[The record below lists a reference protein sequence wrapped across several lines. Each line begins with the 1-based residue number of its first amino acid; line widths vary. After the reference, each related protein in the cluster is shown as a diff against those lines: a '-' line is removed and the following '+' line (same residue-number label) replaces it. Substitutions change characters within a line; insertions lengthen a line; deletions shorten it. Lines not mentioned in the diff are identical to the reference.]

1 MVIEAKAL
9 TLSLEML
16 YQLFKTLNKSPSEK
30 FEREWEKYKPELLR
44 AIEEGDIET
53 IGKIAAVFSDF
64 C

>member
-9 TLSLEML
+9 TLSLEMI
-16 YQLFKTLNKSPSEK
+16 YQLFKALNKSKSEK
-30 FEREWEKYKPELLR
+30 FDGEWEKWKPKLLK

-53 IGKIAAVFSDF
+53 IGKIAAVFSDL

>member
-9 TLSLEML
+9 TLSLEMI
-16 YQLFKTLNKSPSEK
+16 YQLFKALNKSKSEK
-30 FEREWEKYKPELLR
+30 FEGEWEKWKPKLLK

-53 IGKIAAVFSDF
+53 IGKIAAVFSDL